1 MKKIGI
7 VLAALVIVT
16 FMVGTAALMMPALAK
31 AETVTTNVKY
41 PVVWSEY
48 VPCANGGNGE
58 MIVLYGEMHEVFHVT
73 VDGNGGFHAK
83 RHTQPQRLSGTGQT
97 SGDKYQA
104 TGVTQDSF
112 NGKVGETYTSVNNY
126 RMIGQGPGN
135 NLLVHETWHYTVNAN
150 GDTTAGVDN
159 YKWECK

>member
-41 PVVWSEY
+41 PVVWTEW
-48 VPCANGGNGE
+48 VPCAMGGAGE
-58 MIVLYGEMHEVFHVT
+58 SIVLYGVMHEVYHT
-73 VDGNGGFHAK
+73 TLDGNGGFHAK
-83 RHTQPQRLSGTGQT
+83 MHTQPQRLSGTGLT
-97 SGDKYQA
+97 SGDKYQG

-112 NGKVGETYTSVNNY
+112 NGKVGETYTFVNNY

-135 NLLVHETWHYTVNAN
+135 NLLIHVTSHYTVNAN
-150 GDTTAGVDN
+150 GDVTAEVDN
-159 YKWECK
+159 IRIDCK